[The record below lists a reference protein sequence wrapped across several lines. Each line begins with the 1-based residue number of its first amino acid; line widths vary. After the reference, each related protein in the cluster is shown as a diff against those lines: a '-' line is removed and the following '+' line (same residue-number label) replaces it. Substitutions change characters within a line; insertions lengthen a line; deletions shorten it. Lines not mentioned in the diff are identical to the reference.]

1 MSNVTAQALATTYA
15 ELTASD
21 NDQRW
26 QQWAEL
32 YAAMSNRPKDI
43 TLKDITAASK
53 ATAYPMGQSVVQ
65 DCILAATF
73 TASPLASEVLAS
85 RYADKKPVRVHT
97 LIRKVINTGK
107 GGTATVKDLADTL
120 AAKCAKI
127 DASKDDAATKAG
139 KVSKAIDAAIGEL
152 LKAGKVEVKRAAQ
165 PEGKAS
171 KGDAPEGD
179 APETVKDAAS
189 TPLTGAE
196 YLAVTSGPLG
206 KFGEMAANG
215 RLVAADR
222 EAWAAFRDRVAAID
236 GIVNSNRMGRSA

>member
-26 QQWAEL
+26 QQWADL
-32 YAAMSNRPKDI
+32 YTAMSNRPKEI

-107 GGTATVKDLADTL
+107 GGTATVKELADIL
-120 AAKCAKI
+120 SAKCAKI
-127 DASKDDAATKAG
+127 EASKDDAETKAG

-171 KGDAPEGD
+171 KDDAPEGD
-179 APETVKDAAS
+179 APETGKGADVA
-189 TPLTGAE
+189 PLTVAE
-196 YLAVTSGPLG
+196 YLATMSGTLG
-206 KFGEMAANG
+206 KVGELVANG
-215 RLVAADR
+215 KVNAADLD
-222 EAWAAFRDRVAAID
+222 ALAAHLERVQQITTLAQ
-236 GIVNSNRMGRSA
+236 SNRVRRSA